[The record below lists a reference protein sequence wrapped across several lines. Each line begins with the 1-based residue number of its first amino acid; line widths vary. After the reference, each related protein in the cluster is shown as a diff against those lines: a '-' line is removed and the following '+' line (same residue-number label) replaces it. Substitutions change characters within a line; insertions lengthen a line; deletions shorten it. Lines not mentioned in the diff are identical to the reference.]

1 MMGLDNGRDDIIDKS
16 SLSMQNLSVDE
27 MNNDHNFFQ
36 LEVFVE
42 NLQIWTMDLFIKC
55 ISMNLKK

>member
-1 MMGLDNGRDDIIDKS
+1 MMGLDNGRDDIIDKL

-27 MNNDHNFFQ
+27 MNNDHNCFQ
-36 LEVFVE
+36 LEFFVE
-42 NLQIWTMDLFIKC
+42 NLQIWTMDLFIKF